1 MAVAE
6 SCRRVL
12 EIEVPEDVVK
22 KKAEEIA
29 VQYRRHARLPGF
41 RPGKAPLSLV
51 RQRFRDDIRTEVLR
65 DLVPEYLSQKTKEQN
80 WDLVGDPSVSDIELK
95 EDSPLKFKATL
106 EVMPEF

>member
-12 EIEVPEDVVK
+12 EIEVPQEVVK
-22 KKAEEIA
+22 KRADEITA
-29 VQYRRHARLPGF
+29 QLRRHARLPGF

-51 RQRFRDDIRTEVLR
+51 RQRYREDIRAELLR

-80 WDLVGDPSVSDIELK
+80 WDLVGDPSVSDIELTD
-95 EDSPLKFKATL
+95 DSPLRFKATL
-106 EVMPEF
+106 EV